1 VGCNRCVRVCPI
13 DEANITYEKDGQIV
27 VDVDQTKCIGCG
39 ECLVACHHGSRRF
52 LDDTERFFE
61 DLKRG
66 ATIHLFAAPA
76 LQTNFPDWK
85 RLLSWLRNAGAGKI
99 YDVSL
104 GADICTWAHIRYIQK
119 NGPKPMI
126 TQPCPAIVN
135 YILMHR
141 NELMKYLSP
150 IHSPMLCTAVY
161 MRKYNGLTG
170 KIAALSPC
178 VAKTHEFDATG
189 LVDYNITFAHLQ
201 DYINDNSISFPMHES
216 GFDHMAA
223 GLGTLYPMPGGL
235 KENVQWY
242 VGKTLQIDKSEGTQ
256 VVYKALDEYAKKPA
270 SKLPA
275 VFDVLNCLEGCN
287 IGTGC
292 IHGAVDIFDVNNK
305 MNEIRQKSI
314 SGDEKKQYLD
324 DLFAEFDDKL
334 RIEDFTRR
342 YTAVP
347 VRSIQVTPAK
357 MEEAWQSLGK
367 EDNGADRIFD
377 CGACG
382 CESCHDMAIRL
393 AKGIDLP
400 ITCIKKAHQDAMKDH
415 EEAKGN
421 LGYIEIIYKDTAA
434 IKEATESIT
443 GEISQITNSITA
455 YNAMIS
461 EIEKI
466 AMNVNLIALN
476 ASIEAARAGEHGRAF
491 AVVAEEIRRLSQRSD
506 ETAKKTKE
514 TSVVAN
520 AAIKTINQMIDEIKV
535 NVDEA
540 YDHVAIVSEKTKK
553 ILSK

>member
-1 VGCNRCVRVCPI
+1 M
-13 DEANITYEKDGQIV
+13 
-27 VDVDQTKCIGCG
+27 
-39 ECLVACHHGSRRF
+39 
-52 LDDTERFFE
+52 
-61 DLKRG
+61 
-66 ATIHLFAAPA
+66 
-76 LQTNFPDWK
+76 
-85 RLLSWLRNAGAGKI
+85 LSWLRQAGVGKI

-135 YILMHR
+135 YVLVHR

-150 IHSPMLCTAVY
+150 IHSPMLCTAIY
-161 MRKYNGLTG
+161 MRKYEGVTG

-189 LVDYNITFAHLQ
+189 QVDYNVTFKQLA
-201 DYINDNSISFPMHES
+201 DYIAKNNVNFPMVEG

-242 VGKTLQIDKSEGTQ
+242 VGKSLRIDKSEGTQ
-256 VVYKALDEYAKKPA
+256 VVYKALDEYLKKPS
-270 SKLPA
+270 SKLPH

-292 IHGAVDIFDVNNK
+292 LHSAVDIFDVNTM
-305 MNEIRQKSI
+305 MNDIRQKAI
-314 SGDEKKQYLD
+314 SEEDKRQYLD
-324 DLFAEFDDKL
+324 ELFETFDQKL
-334 RIEDFTRR
+334 RIDDFTRR
-342 YTAVP
+342 YTATP
-347 VRSIQVTPAK
+347 VRSIPVTPQK
-357 MEEAWQSLGK
+357 IEEAWQALGK
-367 EDNGADRIFD
+367 EEGPDRVFD

-382 CESCHDMAIRL
+382 CDSCACMAQRL
-393 AKGIDLP
+393 AKGIDTP
-400 ITCIKKAHQDAMKDH
+400 KTCIKKAHQDAMRDH
-415 EEAKGN
+415 EEAKSS
-421 LGYIEIIYKDTAA
+421 LGYIETIYKDTAA
-434 IKEATESIT
+434 IKEVTAGVTDEVAR
-443 GEISQITNSITA
+443 ITNSIVA

-520 AAIKTINQMIDEIKV
+520 AAIKVINNMIEVIKV

-540 YDHVAIVSEKTKK
+540 YDHVAIVSEKTKR
-553 ILSK
+553 ILDK